1 MLVPQLDEY
10 AKKYQHI
17 KFDRHDGILQIT
29 LHTEQ
34 KDLVWG
40 FLPHQE
46 LGYCFGDIGSDPENK
61 VIIFTGSGE
70 TFIHK
75 EDLSGSSIDA
85 KAWAEHVLPDA
96 KRLLKRL
103 ATFRV
108 RSSRGRLRS
117 GLSADR
123 PTHPRKTLSRCHWRA
138 AWLGLLEA
146 YAGSWASSRC

>member
-1 MLVPQLDEY
+1 MLVPHLDEY
-10 AKKYQHI
+10 ATKYQHI
-17 KFDRHDGILQIT
+17 KFDRQDGILQVT
-29 LHTEQ
+29 LHTEH

-75 EDLSGSSIDA
+75 EDLSGSKVDA

-96 KRLLKRL
+96 KRLLMNVL
-103 ATFRV
+103 EIQAPTG
-108 RSSRGRLRS
+108 SSG
-117 GLSADR
+117 
-123 PTHPRKTLSRCHWRA
+123 CRA
-138 AWLGLLEA
+138 ATSVPCGALIFSTMMVMMIAMTPSLK
-146 YAGSWASSRC
+146 ASGRFFCMCES